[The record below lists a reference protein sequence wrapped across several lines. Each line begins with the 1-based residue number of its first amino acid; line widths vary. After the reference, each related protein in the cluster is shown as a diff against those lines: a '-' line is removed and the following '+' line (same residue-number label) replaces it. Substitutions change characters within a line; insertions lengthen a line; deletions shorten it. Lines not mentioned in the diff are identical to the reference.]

1 MFPGEKVGIM
11 SYFSLLRNNPTVDS
25 IIEETINYFLINNL
39 DGFKK
44 HLSSYVTY
52 IIPIFKRNFKNVP
65 PSWIHLSIDRLPC
78 KLVAALSATL
88 SGAKIH

>member
-44 HLSSYVTY
+44 NLSSYYYLYNT
-52 IIPIFKRNFKNVP
+52 NF
-65 PSWIHLSIDRLPC
+65 
-78 KLVAALSATL
+78 
-88 SGAKIH
+88 

>member
-1 MFPGEKVGIM
+1 MVLKKT
-11 SYFSLLRNNPTVDS
+11 YHPT
-25 IIEETINYFLINNL
+25 I
-39 DGFKK
+39 
-44 HLSSYVTY
+44 TY

-65 PSWIHLSIDRLPC
+65 PSWIHLSTDRLPC